1 MTRPKTLFAL
11 LVVTLV
17 AALAAPATAAADP
30 EAQRQQVRAKKA
42 QLAAQLDTL
51 RASQADLDRALRVL
65 DQQVVA
71 QSRITTAARQAA
83 AVADAEYAAA
93 SKRLEETKASLAK
106 TTKLVVDHA
115 VAEYISPRSASL
127 DLGGDTTDLADKA
140 RREALLDSVN
150 ASTADVIDQL
160 AAAREDYDLQ
170 TKEARDLRDK
180 ALEKKAQTEASLAAL
195 TKARADQERIAAGA
209 RRRMEDVRREIAA
222 QAAADAK
229 LTALINSRGSVGGD
243 SSARST
249 GCIWPARGTVTSEYG
264 SRWGRLHAGIDI
276 ANSIGTPIWASKAG
290 TVIFAGVESGYGN
303 TVIVDHGN
311 GFSTLYAHMS
321 RIGTSQGA
329 RVGQGQTVGAMGNT
343 GHSTGPHVHFETR
356 YNGSPRNPR
365 SCLS

>member
-17 AALAAPATAAADP
+17 AALAAPATAADP
-30 EAQRQQVRAKKA
+30 EAERQQVRAKKA
-42 QLAAQLDTL
+42 QLAAQLNTL
-51 RASQADLDRALRVL
+51 KASQVELDRALKVL

-106 TTKLVVDHA
+106 TTQLVVDHA
-115 VAEYISPRSASL
+115 VAEYISPRATSL
-127 DLGGDTTDLADKA
+127 ELGGDTSDLALKA

-160 AAAREDYDLQ
+160 DAAREDYDFQ
-170 TKEARDLRDK
+170 AKEARELRDK
-180 ALEKKAQTEASLAAL
+180 ALEKKAQTESSLAAL
-195 TKARADQERIAAGA
+195 EKARADQARIAAGA
-209 RRRMEDVRREIAA
+209 QRRMNDVLREISA
-222 QAAADAK
+222 QSAADAR
-229 LTALINSRGSVGGD
+229 LTALINARSSVGGD

-321 RIGTSQGA
+321 RISTSQGA
-329 RVGQGQTVGAMGNT
+329 SVGQGQTVGAMGNT